1 MSKPLPDLATLD
13 DMLLDVSTPGEEDE
27 LARGWEALVETPGGV
42 AAWREALARRQRLDR
57 MAALCQAHP
66 WLARPLL
73 AFRRLGR
80 RLTTAPSFLAT
91 AAFPPTSLLDAVLED
106 TNDAARTVVQLTWGD
121 TMELAVPA
129 GEIVALEYPLDASV
143 AIYYRTSRGE
153 GRLLPGQHWRM
164 EPDEAPV
171 LLVLATDGGDMADM
185 LSALDHAPTCAAV
198 LLVLP
203 AS

>member
-1 MSKPLPDLATLD
+1 MSKPLPDVATLD
-13 DMLLDVSTPGEEDE
+13 DMLMDVSATGGEDE
-27 LARGWEALVETPGGV
+27 LARGWEALVQTPGGE
-42 AAWREALARRQRLDR
+42 AAWSDALARRQRIDR

-80 RLTTAPSFLAT
+80 RMATVPTYLAT
-91 AAFPPTSLLDAVLED
+91 AAFPPTSLLDAVLDE
-106 TNDAARTVVQLTWGD
+106 NGDAAGIVVQLVWGD
-121 TMELAVPA
+121 TVELTVPA
-129 GEIVALEYPLDASV
+129 GEIVALAYPIDASA

-153 GRLLPGQHWRM
+153 GRLRPGQHWRM

-171 LLVLATDGGDMADM
+171 LLVLSVDDGNVTDT
-185 LSALDHAPTCAAV
+185 LSALDHASACAAV

-203 AS
+203 IS

>member
-13 DMLLDVSTPGEEDE
+13 DMLLDLPTSGGEDE
-27 LARGWEALVETPGGV
+27 FAQGWEALVQTPGGEV
-42 AAWREALARRQRLDR
+42 AWRDAVARRQRLDR

-80 RLTTAPSFLAT
+80 RMTTAPSFVAT
-91 AAFPPTSLLDAVLED
+91 AVFPPTPLLDAVLDETD
-106 TNDAARTVVQLTWGD
+106 DAARTLVQLAWGD
-121 TMELAVPA
+121 VVELAVPA
-129 GEIVALEYPLDASV
+129 GELVALEYPLDASV
-143 AIYYRTSRGE
+143 VIYYRTSHGE

-171 LLVLATDGGDMADM
+171 LLVFATDGGMADM
-185 LSALDHAPTCAAV
+185 LSALNHAPTCAAV